1 MYIDVD
7 SKTYHCSYLSMNF
20 CSKVRKLRVRKALDL
35 MAMVIPEKLF
45 SWKKKLPR
53 AINDC
58 EICYLLSMKTL
69 AVFRIAY
76 CLL

>member
-1 MYIDVD
+1 
-7 SKTYHCSYLSMNF
+7 MNF
-20 CSKVRKLRVRKALDL
+20 CSKVREVRVRKALDL

-45 SWKKKLPR
+45 SWEKKKLPR
-53 AINDC
+53 AINDY